1 MYAYVGVSDNLELEL
16 QSVVMVL
23 GIEPGSPEDQTVF
36 LTTEPCLQP
45 PGDSFLNVIEMDM
58 SRRAFFF
65 IQGRVSV
72 AQAASQILGSQ
83 VCL

>member
-1 MYAYVGVSDNLELEL
+1 MHWCFACMYAYVGVSDNLELEL

-45 PGDSFLNVIEMDM
+45 PYV
-58 SRRAFFF
+58 
-65 IQGRVSV
+65 
-72 AQAASQILGSQ
+72 
-83 VCL
+83 